1 MTHTLTSR
9 LPDYR
14 LDPPAETPEPPW
26 ATLTEGER
34 INRIL
39 DEFAPR
45 EVAQFYVEQLEHL
58 DRLITLARA
67 GSREAIDR
75 YVRKNRLDERAA

>member
-1 MTHTLTSR
+1 MTRVATLA
-9 LPDYR
+9 DYY
-14 LDPPAETPEPPW
+14 LEPPAETPEEPW
-26 ATLTEGER
+26 ETLTEGER

-67 GSREAIDR
+67 GSREAIDG
-75 YVRKNRLDERAA
+75 YVRQNRLDERSA

>member
-1 MTHTLTSR
+1 MTYTLTSR
-9 LPDYR
+9 LPDHR
-14 LDPPAETPEPPW
+14 LDPPDESDQQPW
-26 ATLTEGER
+26 DTLTEGER

-39 DEFAPR
+39 EEFAPR

-67 GSREAIDR
+67 GSRETIDR
-75 YVRKNRLDERAA
+75 YVRQNRLDKRAE

>member
-1 MTHTLTSR
+1 MTKLTTLA
-9 LPDYR
+9 DYY
-14 LDPPAETPEPPW
+14 LEPPAETPEQPW
-26 ATLTEGER
+26 ETMTEGER

-58 DRLITLARA
+58 VRLITLARA
-67 GSREAIDR
+67 GNREAIDR
-75 YVRKNRLDERAA
+75 YVIKHRLGEAHA